1 MTKTEKKNAKQRI
14 FDAATALFARSG
26 YGATGMRE
34 IAEAAGVN
42 LSRVTYYF
50 PGKLGLLRAVLTD
63 YWERYYQ
70 ALAPVGDFSLAGE
83 ERVRRAA
90 RLMVAL
96 FRDHTELALAAAN
109 SHEVPIPEIHD
120 LRIQIQSAHREALTD
135 HFRRLGLDVED
146 RVLMSLLSGLLTTI
160 ILQHFRDR
168 YFAEQMLESPE
179 WLARANRE
187 LLHQPEFKPDEAFYA
202 RFAELLADLYLRGI
216 KGLAV
221 RPESGIGEQTK
232 EQQ

>member
-1 MTKTEKKNAKQRI
+1 MTKTEKNAKQRI
-14 FDAATALFARSG
+14 YDAATSLFARRG

-50 PGKLGLLRAVLTD
+50 PGKLALLRAVLTD

-70 ALAPVGDFSLAGE
+70 ALAPVGDFSLTGE
-83 ERVRRAA
+83 ERVRRTA

-96 FRDHTELALAAAN
+96 FREHTELALAAVN

-120 LRIQIQSAHREALTD
+120 LRTRIQSAHREALTE
-135 HFRRLGLDVED
+135 HWRRLGLDVED
-146 RVLMSLLSGLLTTI
+146 RVLMSLLSGLLTAI

-168 YFAEQMLESPE
+168 YFTEQMLETTE
-179 WLARANRE
+179 WRAKAVLEPQHR
-187 LLHQPEFKPDEAFYA
+187 PEFKPDGAFYE

-221 RPESGIGEQTK
+221 RPESGVGEQTK